1 MVTEQEREQARA
13 DLKIAFMG
21 FGLAVVVLAVIMGGA
36 SLLAIV
42 LH

>member
-1 MVTEQEREQARA
+1 MVTEEQRAQARA

-21 FGLAVVVLAVIMGGA
+21 FGLAAVVLAIIMGGA
-36 SLLAIV
+36 SFLAIV